1 MNRGCLIL
9 LMIVF
14 GTVRL
19 SAQEWIAPAESNT
32 KLSPFAFTDS
42 VKKAGEVLYLTNC
55 KSCHGDP
62 GKNNPVRLVPL
73 PPDPASDQMQK
84 NTDGSIFYKLTAG
97 RGPMP
102 SFKNTL
108 SATDLWRIISYIRSF
123 NNKYVQEV
131 APSIGPGASLEQVKI
146 LITRIKEK
154 NQVQVE
160 ISSLKEKIRQP
171 VANAEVKL
179 FVKRYFGNL
188 LIDEARTT
196 DHQGIVRFGF
206 PATLPGDA
214 DGNVQLVAKP
224 SDETAFGEMKADT
237 TLSIGVATFRPPL
250 NEPRALWNVVQ
261 KTPIWLLLTYTFSVL
276 AVWGL
281 IIYVLLLVRMIHKSG
296 SERQEN
302 VID

>member
-9 LMIVF
+9 LMFVF
-14 GTVRL
+14 ATVRL
-19 SAQEWIAPAESNT
+19 SAQEWIVPAESIT

-42 VKKAGEVLYLTNC
+42 IKKAGEVLYLTNC

-62 GKNNPVRLVPL
+62 GKNNPINLVPL
-73 PPDPASDQMQK
+73 PPDPASDLMQK
-84 NTDGSIFYKLTAG
+84 NTDGSLFYKLTAG
-97 RGPMP
+97 RGLMP

-108 SATDLWRIISYIRSF
+108 SATDLWRIVSYIRSF

-131 APSIGPGASLEQVKI
+131 APAIGPGAVLEQVKI

-154 NQVQVE
+154 NQVQVA
-160 ISSLKEKIRQP
+160 ISSLKGKLRQP

-188 LIDEARTT
+188 LMDEARTT
-196 DHQGIVRFGF
+196 DQQGIVLFSF

-237 TLSIGVATFRPPL
+237 TLSMGVATYRPPL

-281 IIYVLLLVRMIHKSG
+281 IVYVLLLVRSIYKSG
-296 SERQEN
+296 TDNKQ
-302 VID
+302 I

>member
-1 MNRGCLIL
+1 
-9 LMIVF
+9 MIVF
-14 GTVRL
+14 ATDRL
-19 SAQEWIAPAESNT
+19 SAQEWIVPSESST

-62 GKNNPVRLVPL
+62 GKNNPVKLVPP

-108 SATDLWRIISYIRSF
+108 SATDLWRVISYIRSF

-131 APSIGPGASLEQVKI
+131 APTIGQGAALEQVKI

-154 NQVQVE
+154 NQVQVA

-171 VANAEVKL
+171 VANAEVKM

-196 DHQGIVRFGF
+196 DNQGIVLFSF

-237 TLSIGVATFRPPL
+237 TLSIGVATYRPPL

-261 KTPIWLLLTYTFSVL
+261 KAPIWLLLTYTLTVL
-276 AVWGL
+276 VVWGL
-281 IIYVLLLVRMIHKSG
+281 IGYVLLLVRSIYKSG
-296 SERQEN
+296 TDKKQ
-302 VID
+302 I

>member
-1 MNRGCLIL
+1 MKRGCLIL

-14 GTVRL
+14 ATVRL
-19 SAQEWIAPAESNT
+19 SAQEWIAPAESST

-55 KSCHGDP
+55 KTCHGDP

-108 SATDLWRIISYIRSF
+108 SATDLWRIVSYIRSF

-131 APSIGPGASLEQVKI
+131 APAIGPGAVLDQVKI

-154 NQVQVE
+154 NRVQVA

-188 LIDEARTT
+188 LIDEPRTT
-196 DHQGIVRFGF
+196 DSQGIVLFSF
-206 PATLPGDA
+206 PVTLPGDA

-224 SDETAFGEMKADT
+224 SDETAFGEMKVDT
-237 TLSIGVATFRPPL
+237 TLSLGVATYRPPL

-261 KTPIWLLLTYTFSVL
+261 KTPIWLLLTFTFTVL

-281 IIYVLLLVRMIHKSG
+281 IVYVLLLVRSIYKSG
-296 SERQEN
+296 TDIKQ
-302 VID
+302 I